1 MPPNAPLT
9 IPPEIR
15 SRLKRL
21 SLRTRRD
28 LGDRGFGMHQSRNK
42 GAGLEFAQ
50 YRAYE
55 PGDEPRRIDW
65 KLFARSD
72 KFFVREAE
80 EESPIA
86 VWILIDASAS
96 MAQADRMRPDFTRLD
111 AAKLLAL
118 CTAQLAL
125 MQGDR
130 FGWIALREA
139 GLAVADPHRGRA
151 QFERMQ
157 IELSR
162 LEGTGTFPDAETLSP
177 LWERIGARDLVL
189 FLSDCFDEGGIA
201 LIERLAKAGRE
212 VLAVQML
219 TVVERDFP
227 FEGGYRFIDA
237 ESGADLI
244 GDGKLLRE
252 SFLARFA
259 AARMAL
265 KERLDAAGIRHTA
278 YVIDEAIDA
287 PLHAFF
293 GRGSLPA

>member
-1 MPPNAPLT
+1 MALPPLT
-9 IPPEIR
+9 IPLEVR

-21 SLRTRRD
+21 ALRTRRD
-28 LGDRGFGMHQSRNK
+28 LGDRGFGMHASRNK
-42 GAGLEFAQ
+42 GSGIEFAQ

-80 EESPIA
+80 QESPLT
-86 VWILIDASAS
+86 VWLLIDASAS
-96 MAQADRMRPDFTRLD
+96 MGQADRARPDWSRLD

-130 FGWIALREA
+130 FGWIGLREG

-157 IELSR
+157 VELAR
-162 LEGTGTFPDAETLSP
+162 LGAAGGFPDAERLAP
-177 LWERIGARDLVL
+177 LWDRIGARDLVL
-189 FLSDCFDEGGIA
+189 FLSDCFDERGIA
-201 LIERLAKAGRE
+201 MIERLAKAGRE

-219 TVVERDFP
+219 TVEERDFP
-227 FEGGYRFIDA
+227 FDGGYRFIDP
-237 ESGADLI
+237 ESGANLI
-244 GDGKLLRE
+244 GDGKALRE
-252 SFLARFA
+252 DFLARFA
-259 AARMAL
+259 AARAAL
-265 KERLDAAGIRHTA
+265 DERLDAAGIRHTA
-278 YVIDEAIDA
+278 LVLDEPIDR

-293 GRGSLPA
+293 GRGAGRA

>member
-1 MPPNAPLT
+1 MAPAPLT

-28 LGDRGFGMHQSRNK
+28 MGDRGFGMHASRNK
-42 GAGLEFAQ
+42 GSGIEFAQ

-72 KFFVREAE
+72 RFFVREAE

-86 VWILIDASAS
+86 VWILLDASAS
-96 MAQADRMRPDFTRLD
+96 MAQADRARPDWSRME

-118 CTAQLAL
+118 CVAELAM

-130 FGWIALREA
+130 FGWI
-139 GLAVADPHRGRA
+139 GLQGGGLVVADPHRGRA

-157 IELSR
+157 IAFSR
-162 LEGTGTFPDAETLSP
+162 LEPAGTFADPATLAP

-189 FLSDCFDEGGIA
+189 FLSDCFDDAGIA

-219 TVVERDFP
+219 TAEERDFP
-227 FEGGYRFIDA
+227 FDGGYRFIDP

-244 GDGKLLRE
+244 GDGKALRQT
-252 SFLARFA
+252 FLDRFA
-259 AARMAL
+259 AARAAL
-265 KERLDAAGIRHTA
+265 GERLDSAGIRHTA
-278 YVIDEAIDA
+278 HVLDEAIDR
-287 PLHAFF
+287 PLHVFF
-293 GRGSLPA
+293 GRGALPA

>member
-1 MPPNAPLT
+1 MAHAPLT

-28 LGDRGFGMHQSRNK
+28 VGDRGFGMHPSRNK
-42 GAGLEFAQ
+42 GSGLEFAQ

-72 KFFVREAE
+72 RFFVREAE

-96 MAQADRMRPDFTRLD
+96 MAQADRARPDFARIE

-118 CTAQLAL
+118 STAQLAL

-130 FGWIALREA
+130 FGWIALRES
-139 GLAVADPHRGRA
+139 GLAVADPHRGRG

-162 LEGTGTFPDAETLSP
+162 LEGAGTFPDAAGLAP
-177 LWERIGARDLVL
+177 LWERIGANDLVL
-189 FLSDCFDEGGIA
+189 FISDCFDDGGIA
-201 LIERLAKAGRE
+201 MIERLAKAGRE
-212 VLAVQML
+212 VLCVQML
-219 TVVERDFP
+219 TVEERDFP
-227 FEGGYRFIDA
+227 FDGGYRFIDP
-237 ESGADLI
+237 ETGADLI
-244 GDGKLLRE
+244 GDGKGLR
-252 SFLARFA
+252 SDFLARFA
-259 AARMAL
+259 AAQAAL
-265 KERLDAAGIRHTA
+265 DERLDAAGIRHCA
-278 YVIDEAIDA
+278 HVIDEAIDR
-287 PLHAFF
+287 PLHVFF
-293 GRGSLPA
+293 GRGGLPA

>member
-1 MPPNAPLT
+1 MARTPLA

-28 LGDRGFGMHQSRNK
+28 MGDRGFGMHQSRNK

-72 KFFVREAE
+72 RFFVREAE
-80 EESPIA
+80 EESPIS
-86 VWILIDASAS
+86 VWVLIDASAS
-96 MAQADRMRPDFTRLD
+96 MGQADRARPDRSRMD

-130 FGWIALREA
+130 FGWIALRDG

-162 LEGTGTFPDAETLSP
+162 LGAAGTFPDAASLAP
-177 LWERIGARDLVL
+177 LWERISARDLVL
-189 FLSDCFDEGGIA
+189 YLSDCFDEGGIA
-201 LIERLAKAGRE
+201 MIERLAKAGRE
-212 VLAVQML
+212 VLCVQML
-219 TVVERDFP
+219 TVEERDFP
-227 FEGGYRFIDA
+227 FDGGYRFIDP
-237 ESGADLI
+237 ETGADLV
-244 GDGKLLRE
+244 GDGAALRQT
-252 SFLARFA
+252 FLDRFA
-259 AARMAL
+259 AARAAL
-265 KERLDAAGIRHTA
+265 GERLDAAGIRHTA
-278 YVIDEAIDA
+278 HVLDEAIDL

-293 GRGSLPA
+293 GRGALPA

>member
-1 MPPNAPLT
+1 MGRAPLV

-21 SLRTRRD
+21 RLATRRD
-28 LGDRGFGMHQSRNK
+28 MGSRGFGMHASRNR

-80 EESPIA
+80 EESPVS

-96 MAQADRMRPDFTRLD
+96 MGQADRARPDWQRID
-111 AAKLLAL
+111 AAGLLAL
-118 CTAQLAL
+118 CIAELAQ

-130 FGWIALREA
+130 FGWITLASGGL
-139 GLAVADPHRGRA
+139 GLAEPAAGRA
-151 QFERMQ
+151 QRDRLQ
-157 IELSR
+157 IDLARLSPA
-162 LEGTGTFPDAETLSP
+162 GTFPDAATLAP
-177 LWERIGARDLVL
+177 LWERIGANDLVF

-212 VLAVQML
+212 MLAVQLL
-219 TVVERDFP
+219 TVEERDFP
-227 FEGGYRFIDA
+227 FDGGYRFLEPETGEA
-237 ESGADLI
+237 LI
-244 GDGKLLRE
+244 GDGKALRE
-252 SFLARFA
+252 DFLARFA
-259 AARMAL
+259 AARAAL
-265 KERLDAAGIRHTA
+265 AERLDTAGIRHTA
-278 YVIDEAIDA
+278 LVLDESIDR
-287 PLHAFF
+287 PLHVFF
-293 GRGSLPA
+293 GRGVPPP

>member
-1 MPPNAPLT
+1 MARAPLT

-28 LGDRGFGMHQSRNK
+28 MGDRGFGMHQSRNK
-42 GAGLEFAQ
+42 GAGVEFAQ

-72 KFFVREAE
+72 RFFVREAE

-96 MAQADRMRPDFTRLD
+96 MAQADRMRPDFTRMD
-111 AAKLLAL
+111 AARLLAL

-130 FGWIALREA
+130 FGWIGLREG

-162 LEGTGTFPDAETLSP
+162 LEGAGTFPDAQALAP
-177 LWERIGARDLVL
+177 LWERIGANDLVL

-219 TVVERDFP
+219 TVEERDFP
-227 FEGGYRFIDA
+227 FDGGYRFIDP

-244 GDGKLLRE
+244 GDGKALRAD
-252 SFLARFA
+252 FLARFA
-259 AARMAL
+259 AARAAL
-265 KERLDAAGIRHTA
+265 NERLDTAGIRHTA
-278 YVIDEAIDA
+278 HVIDEAIDL
-287 PLHAFF
+287 PLHVFF
-293 GRGSLPA
+293 GRGALPA

>member
-1 MPPNAPLT
+1 MARPPLT
-9 IPPEIR
+9 IPPEVR
-15 SRLKRL
+15 SRLKCL

-28 LGDRGFGMHQSRNK
+28 MGDRGFGMHASRNK
-42 GAGLEFAQ
+42 GSGIEFAQ

-72 KFFVREAE
+72 RFFVREAE

-86 VWILIDASAS
+86 VWVLLDASAS
-96 MAQADRMRPDFTRLD
+96 MAQTDRARPDWSRMD

-118 CTAQLAL
+118 CVAELAM

-130 FGWIALREA
+130 FGWIGLRDG
-139 GLAVADPHRGRA
+139 GLVVADPHRGRA

-157 IELSR
+157 IEFSR
-162 LEGTGTFPDAETLSP
+162 LEPAGAFADPATLAP
-177 LWERIGARDLVL
+177 LWERIGAHDLVL
-189 FLSDCFDEGGIA
+189 FLSDCFDEAGIA

-219 TVVERDFP
+219 TAEERDFP
-227 FEGGYRFIDA
+227 FDGGYRFIDP

-244 GDGKLLRE
+244 GDGKALRQT
-252 SFLARFA
+252 FLDRFA
-259 AARMAL
+259 AARAAL
-265 KERLDAAGIRHTA
+265 GERLDAAGIRHTA
-278 YVIDEAIDA
+278 YVLGEPIDR

-293 GRGSLPA
+293 GRGALPA